1 MLDKGTAA
9 TDDCPMVRIPG
20 GRQRIWLV
28 ASLLCCFATSLSLP
42 AKTRAADCS
51 SGPLIFVHGLGQD
64 SSIFDHLIAG
74 LAARGVPRDCLHALD
89 YSDGNLA
96 IAQAAEQE
104 LAPYVERLLAAHPA
118 SGAMSARVN
127 LVGHSMGAL
136 SSRWYAARLRPDR
149 VRTWISTSGANHG
162 TNWKCPQPDGTGHGD
177 MCPAFARNAGDS
189 AVQIALNGGPEPDV
203 DESPYGLG
211 RDSAGA
217 QHVAPDATRSIL
229 YLTVQVSRD
238 PYIVPA
244 ASLRLDGAGGLTL
257 QLPARA
263 PWRELAPGN
272 FRYTEPSGHDEV
284 LRSDALVDFIYLAI
298 SATRPE
304 PGATTST
311 SDSVH
316 RTWHSPQSS

>member
-1 MLDKGTAA
+1 M
-9 TDDCPMVRIPG
+9 
-20 GRQRIWLV
+20 
-28 ASLLCCFATSLSLP
+28 
-42 AKTRAADCS
+42 
-51 SGPLIFVHGLGQD
+51 IFVHGLGQD